1 MKAAGR
7 GLAIIAALLC
17 AVTTAAAENPKVLR
31 MLSGTLPEAWGNPY
45 SQSSVTPLSFWSMLF
60 DPLVLL
66 RTDGELQPWLATSWR
81 QTGPNAW
88 EIKLREGVV
97 FSNGEPFTAAAV
109 KVGVDYLRSPAG
121 ETQPVAR
128 DLSIIAGAR
137 VIDDRTVELTTS
149 APDPLLPRKLS
160 LFRVVAPK
168 QWLELGPAA
177 FAQNPAGTGPYRMVR
192 NEAIGARL
200 AAVLTSWRKAPTA
213 EIELIKSNDP
223 VARRGALLS
232 GRADFGVGGA
242 VAKDD
247 IPDMEAA
254 GFKILNDHVPAVVT
268 MVFNNV
274 RETPFRDRRVRE
286 AVTLAVDRK
295 TIVDVFLGQ
304 YSVVASQPARRTAFG
319 YNKAIEALPFDP
331 ARAKALL
338 AEAGYPNGFAFDME
352 MPGGT
357 VIYVNVFQRIADDLA
372 RIGVRMTVKSVPPQ
386 LFLGNIQTGDW
397 RSEAMA
403 IPFYSP
409 VNDALYPMRQHSCL
423 WPAAWYCDQET
434 TRMIEDAQAEP
445 DLDRRR
451 EKTEALMARVASE
464 HQALFLY
471 ETIQFGAYTAKIKE
485 IKSDLG
491 FIHYED
497 MVWE

>member
-1 MKAAGR
+1 MTATGR
-7 GLAIIAALLC
+7 LLASVTALIC
-17 AVTTAAAENPKVLR
+17 VAMTAVAENPKVLR

-45 SQSSVTPLSFWSMLF
+45 SQSSVTPLSFWSALF

-81 QTGPNAW
+81 QSGENTW
-88 EIKLREGVV
+88 EITLRDGVV
-97 FSNGEPFTAAAV
+97 FSNGESFMAASV
-109 KVGVDYLRSPAG
+109 KVGIDYLRSPEGAI
-121 ETQPVAR
+121 QPVAR
-128 DLSIIAGAR
+128 DLSNIAAAR
-137 VIDDRTVELTTS
+137 VIDDRTIELITS
-149 APDPLLPRKLS
+149 GPDPLLPRKLS

-168 QWLELGPAA
+168 QWLALGPMA
-177 FAQNPAGTGPYRMVR
+177 FAQDPSGTGPYRVVR
-192 NEAIGARL
+192 NDATGARL
-200 AAVLTSWRKAPTA
+200 AAVPTSWRKAPTA
-213 EIELIKSNDP
+213 EIELIKSSDP
-223 VARRGALLS
+223 VARRAALLS
-232 GRADFGVGGA
+232 GRADFGVGGS

-247 IPDMEAA
+247 IPEMEAA
-254 GFKILNDHVPAVVT
+254 GFKILDDHVPAVVT
-268 MVFNNV
+268 MVFNTV

-304 YSVVASQPARRTAFG
+304 HSVVASQPARRTAFG
-319 YNKAIEALPFDP
+319 YNKAVAPLPYDP

-338 AEAGYPNGFAFDME
+338 AEAGFPNGFAFDME

-386 LFLGNIQTGDW
+386 LFLANIQTGEW

-423 WPAAWYCDQET
+423 WPAAWYCDTET
-434 TRMIEDAQAEP
+434 TRQIEEAQAEP
-445 DLDRRR
+445 DLETRRT
-451 EKTEALMARVASE
+451 KTEALMARVANE

-471 ETIQFGAYTAKIKE
+471 ETIQFGAHTAKIKR
-485 IKSDLG
+485 IASDLG